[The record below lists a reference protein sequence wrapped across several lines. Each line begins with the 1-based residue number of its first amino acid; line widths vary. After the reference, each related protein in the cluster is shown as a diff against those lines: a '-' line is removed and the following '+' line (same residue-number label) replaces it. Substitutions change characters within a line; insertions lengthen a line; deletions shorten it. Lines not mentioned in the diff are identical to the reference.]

1 MAIDAAH
8 QVPPSGFDPAV
19 VDIGEAVAAERLNLT
34 LLGHSAFGR
43 GIALPDSFRT
53 LPRYDPKVG
62 AGWKTRYSR
71 FARPM
76 MPMF

>member
-19 VDIGEAVAAERLNLT
+19 ADIDEAVAAERLNLT

-43 GIALPDSFRT
+43 GMQAD
-53 LPRYDPKVG
+53 
-62 AGWKTRYSR
+62 
-71 FARPM
+71 
-76 MPMF
+76 

>member
-19 VDIGEAVAAERLNLT
+19 ADIDEAVAAERLNLT

-43 GIALPDSFRT
+43 GMALPA
-53 LPRYDPKVG
+53 PKP
-62 AGWKTRYSR
+62 T
-71 FARPM
+71 FALAQ
-76 MPMF
+76 